1 MVRVL
6 GYAMPTRNLDVPV
19 SYLDSGNMRS
29 SDGFVSW
36 LRGDLP
42 KREFI
47 LSPGAGSSEVVAA
60 CRTHRAIERPATV
73 ISYLIVI

>member
-1 MVRVL
+1 
-6 GYAMPTRNLDVPV
+6 
-19 SYLDSGNMRS
+19 MRS
-29 SDGFVSW
+29 SDGFVPQ

-42 KREFI
+42 KRKFT

-73 ISYLIVI
+73 ISYLIVIQKRTVAPSPDLRLVPPRPRAGP